1 MIPKHIIDEI
11 FQTARI
17 EEVIGEFVH
26 LKKAGSNLKGLSP
39 FVEEKTPSFMVSPAK
54 QIFKDFSSGKGG
66 NVVSFLMELEG
77 YSYPEALKW
86 LAEKYNIEIPQEKEQ
101 TAEQIQAQ
109 NKRESLSIVSKF
121 ANDYFQNA
129 MWETGEGKSVA
140 LSYFRNRGFSDE
152 TIKSFELGYCP
163 DTGAALSDAALKEG
177 YNKEYLVE
185 VGLSKNYDGK
195 LRDFFR
201 GRVMFPI
208 HNVSGK
214 VIAFGGRTLKKDKNI
229 AKYFNSP
236 ESEIYHKSRV
246 LYGLY
251 QAKTALLKHDLCYL
265 TEGYTD
271 VISLHQ
277 AGLHHV
283 VASSGTALT
292 SDQIRLIKRY
302 THNIT
307 VLYDGDAAGIK
318 ASFRGIDLIL
328 EQGMN
333 VRVVLFPDGEDP
345 DSFAKGHSQDEL
357 LTYLNEH
364 TQDFIS
370 FKTGVL
376 LEDAQNDPIKKSQ
389 LIHQLVHSVA
399 LVPDS
404 ITRSVYTK
412 QIADRFE
419 MDEQTLIF
427 ELNKQRRSISAEKE
441 KRTGFEPKTDHPLE
455 IAQPL
460 AKKQTRISEETAEFQ
475 ERDLIRILLSYG
487 HQNTEIDTGEE
498 EDNGDPIY
506 AEVNVARYIVHQ
518 LQEDDFSIEAP
529 IYKDIYFEYLSYLE
543 NEEIPS
549 IAHFTQHPNPKI
561 NQIAVDVLS
570 YEYSISENW
579 KKKEIYVKNE
589 KEHLLESIDSAI
601 HSFKEKR
608 INLLINNLQE
618 AMKNEKD
625 EEELIQLLMENNRY
639 LQIRKE
645 LAKITGRTILK

>member
-54 QIFKDFSSGKGG
+54 QIFKDFSSSKGG

-77 YSYPEALKW
+77 YSYPEALRW
-86 LAEKYNIEIPQEKEQ
+86 LAEKYNIEIPEEKAQ

-109 NKRESLSIVSKF
+109 NKRESLSIVTKF
-121 ANDYFQNA
+121 AAEFFQNA
-129 MWETGEGKSVA
+129 MWETGEGKSIA

-152 TIKSFELGYCP
+152 TIKEFELGYCP
-163 DTGAALSDAALKEG
+163 DSGSALSDAAQKEG
-177 YNKEYLVE
+177 YNKEYIVE
-185 VGLSKNYDGK
+185 VGLAKNYDGN

-214 VIAFGGRTLKKDKNI
+214 VIAFGGRTLKKDKNT

-236 ESEIYHKSRV
+236 ESEIYHKSKV

-277 AGLHHV
+277 AGLHNV

-292 SDQIRLIKRY
+292 TDQIRLIKRY
-302 THNIT
+302 TNNIT

-345 DSFAKGHSQDEL
+345 DSFAKSHTQEEL
-357 LTYLNEH
+357 LKYLDEH

-376 LEDAQNDPIKKSQ
+376 LEDAQSDPIKKSQ

-399 LVPDS
+399 IVPDS
-404 ITRSVYTK
+404 IMRSVYIK

-419 MDEQTLIF
+419 MDEQTLLF
-427 ELNKQRRSISAEKE
+427 ELNKQRRSISTEKD
-441 KRTGFEPKTDHPLE
+441 KRAGLE
-455 IAQPL
+455 QRNELEVVQPL
-460 AKKQTRISEETAEFQ
+460 AKKQIKVSDETAEHQ

-487 HQNTEIDTGEE
+487 HQKLEIDTGEE
-498 EDNGDPIY
+498 EEDGDPIY
-506 AEVNVARYIVHQ
+506 AEVNVAQYLVHQ
-518 LQEDDFSIEAP
+518 LQEDDFTIEAP

-543 NEEIPS
+543 KEEIPS
-549 IAHFTQHPNPKI
+549 IAHFTQHPNRQI
-561 NQIAVDVLS
+561 NQVAVDVLS
-570 YEYSISENW
+570 YQYSVSENW
-579 KKKEIYVKNE
+579 KKKDIFVKNE
-589 KEHLLESIDSAI
+589 KEHLLESVDSAI

-618 AMKNEKD
+618 AMKTEQN
-625 EEELIQLLMENNRY
+625 EEELMQLMVENNRY
-639 LQIRKE
+639 LKIRME